1 MYHIKADKR
10 SLASARLISQGLNRL
25 LQAKDFDSITVT
37 DIVNEAGVG
46 RATFCRLFD
55 NVTDVITYSYY
66 IIAHPTLEKIQNKFI
81 SNILDFSKSL
91 INDFYSQDS
100 ILLISTLLFSV
111 QNGYHFLSMLN
122 LYKNDLL
129 VLLKNEK
136 NLKTKSQDYKYLM
149 EIYLMTLMVTVGSYI
164 QKPEITRELLLEKV
178 SNVWQDLTHLHIN
191 N

>member
-1 MYHIKADKR
+1 
-10 SLASARLISQGLNRL
+10 
-25 LQAKDFDSITVT
+25 
-37 DIVNEAGVG
+37 
-46 RATFCRLFD
+46 
-55 NVTDVITYSYY
+55 
-66 IIAHPTLEKIQNKFI
+66 
-81 SNILDFSKSL
+81 
-91 INDFYSQDS
+91 
-100 ILLISTLLFSV
+100 
-111 QNGYHFLSMLN
+111 MLN